1 MHSEKRELAA
11 LRRRFSFRF
20 EMIPPERKNI
30 GRTESARPMPPYI
43 IINLYANLTKKDFGF
58 STQNFHDETNIE
70 TKIQITKFST
80 VYLQIKDYFI
90 RFRDELPFETA
101 NPRPPS
107 RKIAA
112 GFGNRNEIVNFE
124 PRQRPTTEQAAYSRS
139 GPNRNAPH
147 RLCGARSSRCRRGRK
162 TYMQNQIPCSTNRS
176 LTKASSCAWKPPS
189 PNDSL
194 RPLLLR
200 AIASAPSRR
209 ATNAIGLASKPR
221 SESSP
226 RKRRRAPISSAST
239 CPKPPCGASSSS
251 RNGTNPS
258 QRRRH
263 GRKRRH
269 RCVSYNSNGWPS
281 NPPTRDGV
289 WDVRSPRRRCDGPYD
304 RPRRSDPAAYADME
318 PPGAAALPQPRIP
331 LLPHADDR
339 HAEQGGDG
347 HEALPQRIRRD
358 DGGIAPHGRPR
369 RDRRM
374 APHGVPVIGRIGYSS
389 GVSM

>member
-43 IINLYANLTKKDFGF
+43 IINLYANLPKKDFGF

-112 GFGNRNEIVNFE
+112 GLGNRNEIVNFE

-139 GPNRNAPH
+139 GPNRNAPR

-226 RKRRRAPISSAST
+226 TKRRRAPISSAST
-239 CPKPPCGASSSS
+239 CPKPPCSASSSS
-251 RNGTNPS
+251 RNRTNPS

-269 RCVSYNSNGWPS
+269 RCVSYNSVEPAHQGRGLGRAIA
-281 NPPTRDGV
+281 TAA
-289 WDVRSPRRRCDGPYD
+289 VRRAVRLAPGEAILLHTQTWSHRALRLYRSLGFRFCRTQTIVMRSKEGTGMKRYPNEFEEAMEVLRRTVAPAEIDEW
-304 RPRRSDPAAYADME
+304 RRTAF
-318 PPGAAALPQPRIP
+318 R
-331 LLPHADDR
+331 
-339 HAEQGGDG
+339 
-347 HEALPQRIRRD
+347 
-358 DGGIAPHGRPR
+358 
-369 RDRRM
+369 
-374 APHGVPVIGRIGYSS
+374 
-389 GVSM
+389 

>member
-43 IINLYANLTKKDFGF
+43 IINLYANLPKKDFGF

-112 GFGNRNEIVNFE
+112 GLGNRNEIVNFE
-124 PRQRPTTEQAAYSRS
+124 PRQRPATEQAAYSRS
-139 GPNRNAPH
+139 GPNRNAPR

-189 PNDSL
+189 PNGSL

-200 AIASAPSRR
+200 AIASAPSCR
-209 ATNAIGLASKPR
+209 ATNATGLASKPR

-226 RKRRRAPISSAST
+226 RKRRRAPISSVYL
-239 CPKPPCGASSSS
+239 P
-251 RNGTNPS
+251 
-258 QRRRH
+258 
-263 GRKRRH
+263 
-269 RCVSYNSNGWPS
+269 
-281 NPPTRDGV
+281 
-289 WDVRSPRRRCDGPYD
+289 
-304 RPRRSDPAAYADME
+304 E
-318 PPGAAALPQPRIP
+318 AALQCLFVVTEQDEPVATATTWTEEEASLRQLQLQWVAVEPAHQGRGLGRAIATAAVRRAVRLAP
-331 LLPHADDR
+331 GEAILLHTQTWSHRALRLYRSLGFRFCRTQTIVMRSKEGTGMKRYPNEFEEAMEVLR
-339 HAEQGGDG
+339 RTVAPAEID
-347 HEALPQRIRRD
+347 EWRRT
-358 DGGIAPHGRPR
+358 AFR
-369 RDRRM
+369 
-374 APHGVPVIGRIGYSS
+374 
-389 GVSM
+389 

>member
-147 RLCGARSSRCRRGRK
+147 KRCGARSSRCRRGRK

-189 PNDSL
+189 PNGSL

-200 AIASAPSRR
+200 AIASAPSCR
-209 ATNAIGLASKPR
+209 ATNATGLASKPR

-281 NPPTRDGV
+281 NPPTKDGV
-289 WDVRSPRRRCDGPYD
+289 WDVRSPRRRYDGPYD
-304 RPRRSDPAAYADME
+304 SPPAKRSCCIRRHGATGRCGSTAASDSASAARRRSSC
-318 PPGAAALPQPRIP
+318 GA
-331 LLPHADDR
+331 
-339 HAEQGGDG
+339 
-347 HEALPQRIRRD
+347 RR
-358 DGGIAPHGRPR
+358 GR
-369 RDRRM
+369 
-374 APHGVPVIGRIGYSS
+374 A
-389 GVSM
+389 

>member
-147 RLCGARSSRCRRGRK
+147 KRCGARSSRCRRGRK

-189 PNDSL
+189 PNGSL

-200 AIASAPSRR
+200 AIASAPSCR
-209 ATNAIGLASKPR
+209 ATNATGLASKPR

-251 RNGTNPS
+251 RNGTNPVATATTWTEEEAS
-258 QRRRH
+258 LRQLQLQWVAVEPAHQGRGLGRAIATAAVRRAVRLAPGEAILLH
-263 GRKRRH
+263 TQTWSHRALRLYRSLGFRFCRTQTIVMRSKEGTGMKRYPNEFEEAME
-269 RCVSYNSNGWPS
+269 VL
-281 NPPTRDGV
+281 
-289 WDVRSPRRRCDGPYD
+289 RRTVAPAEIDEW
-304 RPRRSDPAAYADME
+304 RRTAF
-318 PPGAAALPQPRIP
+318 R
-331 LLPHADDR
+331 
-339 HAEQGGDG
+339 
-347 HEALPQRIRRD
+347 
-358 DGGIAPHGRPR
+358 
-369 RDRRM
+369 
-374 APHGVPVIGRIGYSS
+374 
-389 GVSM
+389 

>member
-30 GRTESARPMPPYI
+30 GRTDSVRPMPPYI
-43 IINLYANLTKKDFGF
+43 IINLYANLPKKDFGF

-124 PRQRPTTEQAAYSRS
+124 PRQRPATEQAAYSRS

-147 RLCGARSSRCRRGRK
+147 KRCGARSSRCRRGRK

-189 PNDSL
+189 PNAVVWDL
-194 RPLLLR
+194 GDVG
-200 AIASAPSRR
+200 
-209 ATNAIGLASKPR
+209 IGLMTIFNMIALVPMAK
-221 SESSP
+221 E
-226 RKRRRAPISSAST
+226 AL
-239 CPKPPCGASSSS
+239 
-251 RNGTNPS
+251 
-258 QRRRH
+258 
-263 GRKRRH
+263 
-269 RCVSYNSNGWPS
+269 
-281 NPPTRDGV
+281 
-289 WDVRSPRRRCDGPYD
+289 
-304 RPRRSDPAAYADME
+304 
-318 PPGAAALPQPRIP
+318 AALNDYEKRKKLQ
-331 LLPHADDR
+331 
-339 HAEQGGDG
+339 
-347 HEALPQRIRRD
+347 
-358 DGGIAPHGRPR
+358 
-369 RDRRM
+369 
-374 APHGVPVIGRIGYSS
+374 
-389 GVSM
+389 

>member
-43 IINLYANLTKKDFGF
+43 IINLYANLPKKDFGF

-147 RLCGARSSRCRRGRK
+147 KRRGARSSRCRRGRK

-209 ATNAIGLASKPR
+209 RRTPLGSHRNLGRRVPR
-221 SESSP
+221 RSGGA
-226 RKRRRAPISSAST
+226 RLFRARLPAR
-239 CPKPPCGASSSS
+239 S
-251 RNGTNPS
+251 RPEVPL
-258 QRRRH
+258 RRH
-263 GRKRRH
+263 GTGRTRR
-269 RCVSYNSNGWPS
+269 NGDDMDGRGGIAASATTPMGGRRTR
-281 NPPTRDGV
+281 PPGTG
-289 WDVRSPRRRCDGPYD
+289 SGTCDRHGGGATGRTT
-304 RPRRSDPAAYADME
+304 RPRRSDP
-318 PPGAAALPQPRIP
+318 GC
-331 LLPHADDR
+331 
-339 HAEQGGDG
+339 
-347 HEALPQRIRRD
+347 IRR
-358 DGGIAPHGRPR
+358 HGATGRCGSTAASDSASAAR
-369 RDRRM
+369 RRSSCGARR
-374 APHGVPVIGRIGYSS
+374 GR
-389 GVSM
+389 V

>member
-43 IINLYANLTKKDFGF
+43 IINLYANLPKKDFGF

-112 GFGNRNEIVNFE
+112 GLGNRNEIVNFE

-139 GPNRNAPH
+139 GPNRNAPR

-226 RKRRRAPISSAST
+226 TRLFRARLPAR
-239 CPKPPCGASSSS
+239 S
-251 RNGTNPS
+251 RLAVPL
-258 QRRRH
+258 RRH
-263 GRKRRH
+263 GTGRTRR
-269 RCVSYNSNGWPS
+269 NGDDMDGRGGIAASATTPMGGRRTR
-281 NPPTRDGV
+281 PPRTG
-289 WDVRSPRRRCDGPYD
+289 SGTCDRHGGGTTGRTT

-347 HEALPQRIRRD
+347 HEALPQRIRRG

>member
-43 IINLYANLTKKDFGF
+43 IINLYANLPKKDFGF

-112 GFGNRNEIVNFE
+112 GLGNRNEIVNFE

-147 RLCGARSSRCRRGRK
+147 KRCGARSSRCRRGRK

-189 PNDSL
+189 PNDFQ
-194 RPLLLR
+194 
-200 AIASAPSRR
+200 A
-209 ATNAIGLASKPR
+209 
-221 SESSP
+221 
-226 RKRRRAPISSAST
+226 
-239 CPKPPCGASSSS
+239 
-251 RNGTNPS
+251 
-258 QRRRH
+258 Q
-263 GRKRRH
+263 
-269 RCVSYNSNGWPS
+269 
-281 NPPTRDGV
+281 
-289 WDVRSPRRRCDGPYD
+289 
-304 RPRRSDPAAYADME
+304 
-318 PPGAAALPQPRIP
+318 
-331 LLPHADDR
+331 
-339 HAEQGGDG
+339 
-347 HEALPQRIRRD
+347 
-358 DGGIAPHGRPR
+358 
-369 RDRRM
+369 
-374 APHGVPVIGRIGYSS
+374 
-389 GVSM
+389 

>member
-43 IINLYANLTKKDFGF
+43 IINLYANLPKKDFGF

-112 GFGNRNEIVNFE
+112 GLGNRNEIVNFE

-139 GPNRNAPH
+139 GPNRNAPR

-226 RKRRRAPISSAST
+226 TKRRRAYFERVYLP
-239 CPKPPCGASSSS
+239 
-251 RNGTNPS
+251 
-258 QRRRH
+258 
-263 GRKRRH
+263 
-269 RCVSYNSNGWPS
+269 
-281 NPPTRDGV
+281 
-289 WDVRSPRRRCDGPYD
+289 
-304 RPRRSDPAAYADME
+304 E
-318 PPGAAALPQPRIP
+318 AALQCLFVVTEQDEPVATATTWTEEEASLRQLQLQWVAVEPAHQGRGLGRAIATAAVRRAVRLAP
-331 LLPHADDR
+331 GEAILLHTQTWSHRALRLYRSLGFRFCRTQTIVMRSKEGTGMKRYPNEFEEAMEVLR
-339 HAEQGGDG
+339 RTVAPAEID
-347 HEALPQRIRRD
+347 EWRRT
-358 DGGIAPHGRPR
+358 AFR
-369 RDRRM
+369 
-374 APHGVPVIGRIGYSS
+374 
-389 GVSM
+389 